1 MFKRFLAVFS
11 VSLLL
16 MLCAASLVAA
26 QEGITPEAA
35 PPAME
40 QPASQPSME
49 KAPAEAPAPVPSA
62 GKPESMPS
70 AETAEAPSPA
80 EAPTAAFSAGKMAV
94 CTGIEERECVGEGTL
109 FESGVG
115 KLYCYSLVL
124 GAEEETVVH
133 HVWYWNEEKMADVP
147 LVVRSPRF
155 RTYSSKNILP
165 EWKGAW
171 RVELVGPDGEIIST
185 AAFNV
190 E

>member
-49 KAPAEAPAPVPSA
+49 KA
-62 GKPESMPS
+62 
-70 AETAEAPSPA
+70 PA

-133 HVWYWNEEKMADVP
+133 HVWYWNEEKIADVP

-155 RTYSSKNILP
+155 MTYSSKNILP

-185 AAFNV
+185 AAFDV